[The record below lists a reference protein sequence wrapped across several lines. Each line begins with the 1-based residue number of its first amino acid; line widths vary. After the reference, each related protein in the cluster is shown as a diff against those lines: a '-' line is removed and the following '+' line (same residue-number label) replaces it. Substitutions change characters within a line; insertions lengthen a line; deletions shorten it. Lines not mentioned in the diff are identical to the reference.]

1 MKYRISIFYK
11 IKYNNIYY
19 IILPSDLNTLFNF
32 RNLITFSLL
41 NNFLEN

>member
-11 IKYNNIYY
+11 IKYNTYC

-32 RNLITFSLL
+32 QNLITFSLF
-41 NNFLEN
+41 NNFFEN